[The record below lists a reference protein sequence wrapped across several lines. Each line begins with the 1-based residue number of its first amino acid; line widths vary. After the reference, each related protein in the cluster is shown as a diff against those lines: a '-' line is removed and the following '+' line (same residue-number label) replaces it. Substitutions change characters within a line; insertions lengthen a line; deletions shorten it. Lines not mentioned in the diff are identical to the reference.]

1 MITNELL
8 RDSEAARRLSLA
20 VGTLRN
26 LRSQG
31 RGPRF
36 VRLGRAV
43 RYRPA
48 DLDEWVERGLVTPEE
63 AAR

>member
-1 MITNELL
+1 M
-8 RDSEAARRLSLA
+8 DSERLPQSLLTDFEAAFHLSLA
-20 VGTLRN
+20 TGTLRN

-43 RYRPA
+43 RYRPE
-48 DLDEWVERGLVTPEE
+48 DLDEWIEGNLVT
-63 AAR
+63 AV